1 MPLAAPK
8 RSSGHVRELS
18 FSGVRERL
26 GDGLLLGRE
35 VLPRA
40 PAFGR
45 GGRRAQRTVWRA
57 MLPWMIGLAVWESV
71 REGRWYGRVA
81 VALVAREFVVAT
93 FNLLFL
99 GGER

>member
-1 MPLAAPK
+1 MASYLGAECCPAPR
-8 RSSGHVRELS
+8 RSVGAV
-18 FSGVRERL
+18 
-26 GDGLLLGRE
+26 
-35 VLPRA
+35 
-40 PAFGR
+40 
-45 GGRRAQRTVWRA
+45 AQRTVWRA

-93 FNLLFL
+93 FNLVFL